1 MGKYDGQETVY
12 LDVTVSKEN
21 AKRVIAE
28 LQDMEDIYFVAESDQ

>member
-21 AKRVIAE
+21 VNSVIAE
-28 LQDMEDIYFVAESDQ
+28 LQDMQDIYFVARVNQ